1 MSRSAEFSDAAG
13 RHYVEHD
20 MPESLAY
27 QHPLKSYGT
36 PRRLSVYDPSDTTK
50 RSFNTEKGIM
60 PDEKGEPGLVGVSDF
75 YREPETHS
83 FQDVNVGYMQ
93 VASEH
98 RGGGIGRQMF
108 NYMHKTTPKGNR
120 LNVGIAASDETL
132 HMAKKAE
139 KENPGSVHYK
149 LW

>member
-27 QHPLKSYGT
+27 KHPIRSYGEA
-36 PRRLSVYDPSDTTK
+36 RRLSVYDPSDTTK
-50 RSFNTEKGIM
+50 RSFNTDKGIIK
-60 PDEKGEPGLVGVSDF
+60 DENGEPGLVGVSDF
-75 YREPETHS
+75 YREPESHS
-83 FQDVNVGYMQ
+83 FQDVNIGYMQ
-93 VASEH
+93 VAPEH

-108 NYMHKTTPKGNR
+108 DYMHKTTPEGNQ
-120 LNVGIAASDETL
+120 LNVGLAASDETL

-139 KENPGSVHYK
+139 KEKPGSVK
-149 LW
+149 WKMF